1 MSKQL
6 LIHIWKN
13 AIRLSC
19 YTTLFSAVMAED
31 PKPVE
36 SKPIVIAHRGA
47 SGYLPEHTEGA
58 KVLAIAQ
65 GADYV
70 EQDVVLT
77 KDDVPVVMHDIHLDQ
92 VTNVADVFP
101 ERKREDGKY
110 YAIDFTWDEIQKL
123 TAKERQSPR
132 ASSASRRFPGGF
144 GQKIMR
150 LEDEIRLIQGM
161 NQTLGLQVGIYVEL
175 KGPAFHL
182 KETGKPMGDVVVP
195 VLKQFGYDSKE
206 SRCFIQCFEPDE
218 LKRLDTANCPLKLVQ
233 LMGGLPRGE
242 TDVTKVMTGIAEYA
256 EGVGPAIPA
265 LVEVTDS
272 GEVESSGFVEAAHK
286 AGLQI
291 HPYTIR
297 ADQLPPWAK
306 NIEKLH
312 EVLFK
317 QLKVDGAFTDFP
329 DLTRADVDR

>member
-1 MSKQL
+1 
-6 LIHIWKN
+6 
-13 AIRLSC
+13 
-19 YTTLFSAVMAED
+19 
-31 PKPVE
+31 
-36 SKPIVIAHRGA
+36 
-47 SGYLPEHTEGA
+47 
-58 KVLAIAQ
+58 
-65 GADYV
+65 
-70 EQDVVLT
+70 
-77 KDDVPVVMHDIHLDQ
+77 
-92 VTNVADVFP
+92 
-101 ERKREDGKY
+101 
-110 YAIDFTWDEIQKL
+110 
-123 TAKERQSPR
+123 
-132 ASSASRRFPGGF
+132 
-144 GQKIMR
+144 MR

-182 KETGKPMGDVVVP
+182 KETGKPMGDVVLP

-242 TDVTKVMTGIAEYA
+242 TDVTKVMTGIAQYA

-272 GEVESSGFVEAAHK
+272 GEVKSSGFVEAAHK

-297 ADQLPPWAK
+297 ADQLPAWAK
-306 NIEKLH
+306 NIENLH
-312 EVLFK
+312 EVLFE